1 MAVNDLSQ
9 AHLRWG
15 AHIAALITNHHPFGQ
30 FAESVSHHPPDVIKE
45 VIEWA

>member
-1 MAVNDLSQ
+1 MGADDLFQ

-15 AHIAALITNHHPFGQ
+15 THVAALITNRYSYSQ
-30 FAESVSHHPPDVIKE
+30 FAESVNRHSPETIKE

>member
-1 MAVNDLSQ
+1 MGADDLFQ

-15 AHIAALITNHHPFGQ
+15 GHIAALITNRYSYSQ
-30 FAESVSHHPPDVIKE
+30 FTASVSHHSPETIKE